1 MGQKRYERTLKQ
13 DARRKELEEFAKRP
27 RPPSIRQKVAAYN
40 AELIEKADLSAIRGW
55 SEVAPD
61 EKPSTSGARAFPDFP
76 DAVRV
81 VFGNLPVDLAPDVLA
96 AALQSLVTKM
106 CANVDVSALDAVEVA
121 TFGPCRPKTRRDRD
135 RENRGFA
142 VCTFR
147 DTREAEEV
155 IRVVTGCTLASSSA
169 RWPERPVNV
178 RLDDTNECDLEFVHG
193 LRGKA
198 PVIEK
203 KPKKEPRK
211 RWKMN
216 ELETLPMRQK
226 CLSTHTR
233 FSDLNGKLRVRL
245 LEYFSTAV
253 AAMPELAC
261 VILEMEKTAPHF
273 LRLKELIESIESFN
287 LVIAHLN
294 SAESTSEAATS
305 KVYDKFFDLACGHGL
320 VGIMIAYALP
330 KRTVYAFDHTHR
342 PAFYAYC
349 RAFAKIRDADAP
361 WSEGTIDWDAEEAF
375 VATNRLEA
383 EQDVSEIPASDE
395 PVESPA
401 LSNIVFTL
409 GDIEKARPLV
419 NNASVVIALHGCNE
433 ANKVAVEM
441 ARDANAIW
449 CAMPCCIKASLYLPE
464 TVLSR
469 LDDSARYNFLCGVM
483 CHEYGAQLVRAIDSR
498 ITNRPT
504 MLCGGIVGYRK
515 HCFVIGNNSKIQRE
529 RAKSETREHRGK
541 G

>member
-1 MGQKRYERTLKQ
+1 MGQKRYERSLKQ
-13 DARRKELEEFAKRP
+13 DARRKELEELAKRP

-40 AELIEKADLSAIRGW
+40 AELIENADLSAVRGW
-55 SEVAPD
+55 GEAAPD
-61 EKPSTSGARAFPDFP
+61 EKPSTSAARAFPDFP

-96 AALQSLVTKM
+96 AALQPLVTEL
-106 CANVDVSALDAVEVA
+106 CASVDVSALDAVEVA

-142 VCTFR
+142 VCAFKDKR
-147 DTREAEEV
+147 DAEEV
-155 IRVVTGCTLASSSA
+155 MRVVAGRTLVSTSA
-169 RWPERPVNV
+169 RWPERSVNV
-178 RLDDTNECDLEFVHG
+178 RLDDSNECDLEFVRG

-211 RWKMN
+211 RWRMN
-216 ELETLPMRQK
+216 ELESLPMRQK

-233 FSDLNGKLRVRL
+233 FSDLSGKLRVRL

-253 AAMPELAC
+253 TAMPELVC

-287 LVIAHLN
+287 LVLAHLN
-294 SAESTSEAATS
+294 SAESTSDAAKTS
-305 KVYDKFFDLACGHGL
+305 KLYDKFFDLACGHGL
-320 VGIMIAYALP
+320 VGIMLAYAFP
-330 KRTVYAFDHTHR
+330 NRTVYAFDHAHR

-349 RAFAKIRDADAP
+349 RAFAKIRDAGTP
-361 WSEGTIDWDAEEAF
+361 WSEDTIDWDSEETF
-375 VATNRLEA
+375 VAANRLEA
-383 EQDVSEIPASDE
+383 GQVASEIPSSDE
-395 PVESPA
+395 PLETPA
-401 LSNIVFTL
+401 LSNIIFTL

-419 NNASVVIALHGCNE
+419 NDASVVIALHGCNE
-433 ANKVAVEM
+433 ANKVSVEM

-464 TVLSR
+464 TVLSK

-483 CHEYGAQLVRAIDSR
+483 CHEYGAQLARAIDSR

-504 MLCGGIVGYRK
+504 MLCGGIIGYKK
-515 HCFVIGNNSKIQRE
+515 HCFVIGNNSKIERE
-529 RAKSETREHRGK
+529 RAKNEGDK
-541 G
+541 PG